1 VEGCESGEDA
11 DQGGDPERGARRIW
25 RQPSGGCIVAG
36 MTVFAKCCLTLAL
49 FSSRAA
55 IPPFADLAR
64 NYPNGSDERIKQRI
78 GGRVNAAWIDHTCAV
93 RLSRALNYSGV
104 PVPAGFAGMKVVR
117 GGDGKN
123 YAYQVRGM
131 RPWLEAAFGPP
142 QIRAVRPVDRR
153 RFLGKKG
160 VIAFVIPFA
169 NASGHVDLWDGSK
182 YTYEQLDPQDY
193 FTLATEAVLWVTG
206 P

>member
-1 VEGCESGEDA
+1 M
-11 DQGGDPERGARRIW
+11 
-25 RQPSGGCIVAG
+25 IVLKWCVALALWFSV
-36 MTVFAKCCLTLAL
+36 TPVPPFSTLA
-49 FSSRAA
+49 SH
-55 IPPFADLAR
+55 
-64 NYPNGSDERIKQRI
+64 YPNGTDAEIRQRI

-104 PVPAGFAGMKVVR
+104 TVPADFAGMKVVR
-117 GGDGKN
+117 GGDGKY

-131 RPWLEAAFGPP
+131 RPWLEATFGAP

-160 VIAFVIPFA
+160 VIAFVIPFSDA
-169 NASGHVDLWDGSK
+169 TGHVDLWDGAS
-182 YTYEQLDPQDY
+182 YTYEQGGQRDPRDY
-193 FTLATEAVLWVTG
+193 FTLANEVVLWATA

>member
-1 VEGCESGEDA
+1 M
-11 DQGGDPERGARRIW
+11 
-25 RQPSGGCIVAG
+25 IVL
-36 MTVFAKCCLTLAL
+36 KWCLAL
-49 FSSRAA
+49 AFWFSGTA
-55 IPPFADLAR
+55 IPPFAALSA
-64 NYPNGSDERIKQRI
+64 NYPNGTDARIRQRI
-78 GGRVNAAWIDHTCAV
+78 GGHVDAAWIDHTCAV

-131 RPWLEAAFGPP
+131 GPWLEAAFGAP

-193 FTLATEAVLWVTG
+193 FTLATEAVLWVTE